1 MMEPRVSLITLA
13 VADVPRAR
21 AFYQTLGWRPSS
33 VGGDEV
39 AFFQLGPLALALY
52 GSRSAAADMGLA
64 PAPPGA
70 VTLAQNQRS
79 RAEVDR
85 VLAEAQAAGARLL
98 KPAADTSWGGYVGYF
113 ADPDGH
119 PWEIAWNPGFPLAED
134 GALKLPD

>member
-1 MMEPRVSLITLA
+1 MQPRLSLVTLA
-13 VADVPRAR
+13 VADVARAR
-21 AFYQTLGWRPSS
+21 AFYLRLGWRCAS

-52 GSRSAAADMGLA
+52 GAAASAADMGLA

-70 VTLAQNQRS
+70 VTLAQNQPS

-98 KPAADTSWGGYVGYF
+98 KPAAETAWGGYVGYF

-119 PWEIAWNPGFPLAED
+119 PWEIAWNPGFPLADD
-134 GALKLPD
+134 GALRLPD